1 MSRQIK
7 SLGFALLGLTAKT
20 RLLLGS
26 DFGARLRQIWSKNRK
41 VALCNF

>member
-26 DFGARLRQIWSKNRK
+26 DFGGGLSQIYSKNPK
-41 VALCNF
+41 VAFCNF